1 MTEKEKGAGQ
11 GAQNTATSITYAAN
25 CSTEVSRGDKLTVL
39 ETYGPKLTKIYKSD
53 GSLESYDDA
62 ASYKFHQVSVSGLAG
77 VATLL
82 GKIAKKRTRCLIRGK
97 PKAKEEMQP
106 GPVEGSVAR
115 LNVNFDDQPLHWMMI
130 DIDKFSPFAADPVRE
145 PEEAILEY
153 MQACLPPEFQK
164 ASYYWQLSS
173 SAGMPGNERT
183 LKAHV
188 HFWLK
193 TPYASAQLYAW
204 AKAIGPVVDSAAFR
218 RVQVLYTADPI
229 FEEGREDPVPVR
241 SGLHQGET
249 DELDLVIDEALLAQA
264 REQGGGSGG
273 DDMKLKDPSEKDG
286 LIGLFHRVFS
296 PEDVLLTLLEGEF
309 EQATERRYTWHN
321 GGGTPEGV
329 WVHSD
334 QMHVGSS
341 HNTWPIDG
349 IANLWDLVR
358 VFKFGHLDETEDDFE
373 RLNLDEVGHRPSDQA
388 MFEWAGN
395 LPEIIEA
402 QEREAKD
409 QQLDAVN
416 TLQEWR
422 TKLNAADSL
431 EALNLEIIPGIQGDE
446 RLTNQDRELL
456 VSAAK
461 AAFQRVGFTLTPTA
475 VKKRLRP
482 ARAEMG
488 SEDLPTWARDWYY
501 VTDTDKFYH
510 YDSGEELTMQGF
522 NARYNR
528 KCAAYADE
536 DGNVPRASDL
546 VLNTLKLPVVVRGC
560 YMPTATEE
568 ATYWIDGQRVVNTY
582 RPSTV
587 PVADETLTAPG
598 KAAVATVERHIMA
611 LCGGREDVAGHLLDY
626 LAFNVQCPGQK
637 IRYSPV
643 IVGVEGDGKNAL
655 GTLLAEVM
663 GAPNILVLE
672 PRVLTKSDFNGWAQN
687 ACVCVVD
694 ELRIQGHSRFDAL
707 NALKPLVT
715 NDTVSIHAKGRD
727 PYQIPNVMNFLALT
741 NFKDALPLSDT
752 DRRWFVIF
760 TPWDNIAG
768 MEVTV
773 GENTDAY
780 FKKLFRAIHE
790 EPGALRR
797 WLLDRDL
804 SGFNPDGRAPVTA
817 EKSVMVELGVGEEQ
831 ATARELIE
839 QGLVGVSTE
848 VVCPSLLTE
857 AMRSAGV
864 SPPKTSAMSNM
875 LMKLGFK
882 KFVNERGVSVLK
894 WRGESHRVW
903 VRGLVTSNAEVVALL
918 DATMEAEI
926 AEDFAD

>member
-11 GAQNTATSITYAAN
+11 GAQNTATSITYAAD
-25 CSTEVSRGDKLTVL
+25 CSIEVSRGDTLSVL
-39 ETYGPKLTKIYKSD
+39 ETVGPVLTKIYKAD
-53 GSLESYDDA
+53 GTTEAYDNA
-62 ASYKFHQVSVSGLAG
+62 ASFKIELKPVSNLAGLAG
-77 VATLL
+77 ILSALH
-82 GKIAKKRTRCLIRGK
+82 KDPKRCLIHGAPK
-97 PKAKEEMQP
+97 PEDQRQP
-106 GPVEGSVAR
+106 GKAVGTWAR
-115 LNVNFDDQPLHWMMI
+115 TNVNFDDQPLHTFLI
-130 DIDKFSPFAADPVRE
+130 DVDGFEPFAADPVRE
-145 PEEAILEY
+145 PEAAIQEY
-153 MQACLPPEFQK
+153 LQTCLPPEFQR
-164 ASYYWQLSS
+164 ASYYWHLSS
-173 SAGMPGNERT
+173 SAGMPGKEDK
-183 LKAHV
+183 LKV
-188 HFWLK
+188 HLWFWLK
-193 TPYASAQLYAW
+193 TPYTCAQLTEW
-204 AKAIGPVVDSAAFR
+204 AKVVGTVVDRAVYR
-218 RVQVLYTADPI
+218 KVQVRYTADPI
-229 FEEGREDPVPVR
+229 FEEGRIDPVPVR
-241 SGLHQGET
+241 AGLHQGEA

-264 REQGGGSGG
+264 REQGGGAGG
-273 DDMKLKDPSEKDG
+273 DDMKLKDPSEKEG

-296 PEDVLLTLLEGEF
+296 PDDVLLTLLEGEF
-309 EQATERRYTWHN
+309 EQATERRYTWHS

-358 VFKFGHLDETEDDFE
+358 VFKFGHLDETDDDFE
-373 RLNLDEVGHRPSDQA
+373 RLNMDEVGHRPSDQA
-388 MFEWAGN
+388 MFEWAGS
-395 LPEIIEA
+395 LPEMQAKLVE
-402 QEREAKD
+402 EAKD
-409 QQLDAVN
+409 QQLEAVN

-422 TKLNAADSL
+422 TKLNAAGSL
-431 EALNLEIIPGIQGDE
+431 EALNLEIIPGIQGDG
-446 RLTNQDRELL
+446 RLTSQDRELL
-456 VSAAK
+456 VGAAK
-461 AAFQRVGFTLTPTA
+461 AAFQRVGFMLTPTA

-482 ARAEMG
+482 VRAERG
-488 SEDLPTWARDWYY
+488 SEDLPDWARDWFY
-501 VTDTDKFYH
+501 VTATDKFFR

-560 YMPTATEE
+560 YLPAAEGATF
-568 ATYWIDGQRVVNTY
+568 WMDGQRVVNTY

-587 PVADETLTAPG
+587 PVADEKLTASG
-598 KAAVATVERHIMA
+598 RAAVAVVERHIMA
-611 LCGGREDVAGHLLDY
+611 LCGGREDVAGHLLDW
-626 LAFNVQCPGQK
+626 LAFCTQCPGQK
-637 IRYSPV
+637 VRYSPV

-655 GTLLAEVM
+655 GILLAEVM
-663 GAPNILVLE
+663 GAANILVLE

-715 NDTVSIHAKGRD
+715 NDTVSIHAKGCD

-752 DRRWFVIF
+752 DRRWFVVF
-760 TPWDNIAG
+760 TPWNDIAG
-768 MEVTV
+768 MEAAI
-773 GENTDAY
+773 GENTDLY
-780 FKKLFRAIHE
+780 FDKLFKAIKG

-804 SGFNPDGRAPVTA
+804 SGFNPNGRAPATA
-817 EKSVMVELGVGEEQ
+817 EKAVMVELGVGEEQ
-831 ATARELIE
+831 ATAKELIE

-848 VVCPSLLTE
+848 VVCPSLLAE
-857 AMRSAGV
+857 ALRSAGV

-882 KFVNERGVSVLK
+882 KFVNESGVSVVK
-894 WRGESHRVW
+894 WRGEPFRVW
-903 VRGLVTSNAEVVALL
+903 VRGPVTSNADVHALL
-918 DATMEAEI
+918 DATLETEI